1 MKAKRQ
7 QNQKPQA
14 IDKYSLARSPKEKKA
29 KKASM
34 TLKEELKQQTSKTMN
49 RNPTLKNISTIKL
62 NEIDQVANDEI
73 KEQADDNELARDDE
87 SLGLVD

>member
-1 MKAKRQ
+1 
-7 QNQKPQA
+7 
-14 IDKYSLARSPKEKKA
+14 
-29 KKASM
+29 M

-62 NEIDQVANDEI
+62 NEIDQVANDET
-73 KEQADDNELARDDE
+73 KEQEDEDELARDDE